1 MTKHLRTMTVAM
13 LLTACAIASNAT
25 ESNTF
30 NQVTNASEQNV
41 INADDNKT
49 QKCVEFVAGTDK
61 GSTGTLEGGFASDK
75 ISKDGVTVYCSRA
88 SFKNNPY
95 RFNGSSTINGS
106 STTTISTEKGNIVKI
121 EIVGDGLTKLVADG
135 DGEYNIT
142 KNLIVWTGSAKSVS
156 FKNKKTLADY
166 AAATNIRVYVE
177 LPGTTTGVGSVNVD
191 KHNNANN
198 AVYNLQGQRIDG
210 KSLPKGI
217 YIKNGKKFMVK

>member
-1 MTKHLRTMTVAM
+1 MTVAM
-13 LLTACAIASNAT
+13 LLTACAIVSNAT
-25 ESNTF
+25 EANTF

-61 GSTGTLEGGFASDK
+61 GSTSTLGGASKADE
-75 ISKDGVTVYCSRA
+75 ISKDGVKVHCSLA

-95 RFNGSSTINGS
+95 RFNGS

-121 EIVGDGLTKLVADG
+121 EIVGDGLKKLVKNG
-135 DGEYNIT
+135 EGEYNIT
-142 KNLIVWTGSAKSVS
+142 NDLIVWTGSAKSVS
-156 FKNKKTLADY
+156 FKNKKTLAEY

-177 LPGTTTGVGSVNVD
+177 LPGTTTGIGSVNVD

-198 AVYNLQGQRIDG
+198 AVYNLQGQRVDG

>member
-13 LLTACAIASNAT
+13 LLTACSIVSNAT
-25 ESNTF
+25 EANTS
-30 NQVTNASEQNV
+30 NQVTNASEENV

-49 QKCVEFVAGTDK
+49 EKCVEFVAGTDN
-61 GSTGTLEGGFASDK
+61 GTTGIGLGASKADE
-75 ISKDGVTVYCSRA
+75 ISKDGVKVHCSRA
-88 SFKNNPY
+88 SFKYNPY
-95 RFNGSSTINGS
+95 RFNGF

-121 EIVGDGLTKLVADG
+121 EIVGDGLTKLVENG
-135 DGEYNIT
+135 EGEYNIT
-142 KNLIVWTGSAKSVS
+142 KDLIVWTGSSKSVS
-156 FKNKKTLADY
+156 FKNNKTLADY
-166 AAATNIRVYVE
+166 ASATNIRIYVE

-198 AVYNLQGQRIDG
+198 AVYNLQGQRVDG

>member
-13 LLTACAIASNAT
+13 LLTACAIVSNAT
-25 ESNTF
+25 EANTS
-30 NQVTNASEQNV
+30 NQVTNASEEDV

-61 GSTGTLEGGFASDK
+61 GSTGIFGGASMADE
-75 ISKDGVTVYCSRA
+75 INKDGVKVHCSLA

-95 RFNGSSTINGS
+95 RFNGS

-121 EIVGDGLTKLVADG
+121 EIVGDGLKKLVKNG
-135 DGEYNIT
+135 EGEYNIT
-142 KNLIVWTGSAKSVS
+142 NDLIVWTGSAKSVS
-156 FKNKKTLADY
+156 FKNKKTLAEY

-177 LPGTTTGVGSVNVD
+177 LPGTTTGIGSVNVD

-198 AVYNLQGQRIDG
+198 AVYNLQGQRVDG

>member
-1 MTKHLRTMTVAM
+1 MTVAM
-13 LLTACAIASNAT
+13 LLTACAIVSNAT
-25 ESNTF
+25 EANTF

-49 QKCVEFVAGTDK
+49 QKCVEFVAGTDN
-61 GSTGTLEGGFASDK
+61 GSTGTLGGASMADE
-75 ISKDGVTVYCSRA
+75 ISKDGVTVHCSRA

-95 RFNGSSTINGS
+95 RFNGS

-156 FKNKKTLADY
+156 FKNKKTLAEY

-177 LPGTTTGVGSVNVD
+177 LPGTTTGIGSVNVD

-198 AVYNLQGQRIDG
+198 AVYNLQGQRVDG

>member
-1 MTKHLRTMTVAM
+1 MTVAM
-13 LLTACAIASNAT
+13 LLTTCAIVSNAT
-25 ESNTF
+25 ETNTF
-30 NQVTNASEQNV
+30 NQVTNASEENV
-41 INADDNKT
+41 TNADDNKT

-61 GSTGTLEGGFASDK
+61 GSTSTLGGASKADE
-75 ISKDGVTVYCSRA
+75 ISKDGVTVHCSRA

-95 RFNGSSTINGS
+95 RFNGS

-121 EIVGDGLTKLVADG
+121 EIVGDGLTKLVENG
-135 DGEYNIT
+135 EGEYNIT
-142 KNLIVWTGSAKSVS
+142 NDLIVWTGSAKSVS
-156 FKNKKTLADY
+156 FKNNKTLADY
-166 AAATNIRVYVE
+166 ASATNIRVYVE
-177 LPGTTTGVGSVNVD
+177 LPGTTTGIGSVNVD

>member
-13 LLTACAIASNAT
+13 LLTACAIVSNAT
-25 ESNTF
+25 EANTF
-30 NQVTNASEQNV
+30 NQVTNASEENV

-49 QKCVEFVAGTDK
+49 QKCVEFVAGTDN
-61 GSTGTLEGGFASDK
+61 GSTGTLGGASMADE
-75 ISKDGVTVYCSRA
+75 ISKDGVKVHCSRA

-95 RFNGSSTINGS
+95 RFNGS

-156 FKNKKTLADY
+156 FKNKKTLAEY

-177 LPGTTTGVGSVNVD
+177 LPGTTTGIGSVNVD

-198 AVYNLQGQRIDG
+198 AVYNLQGQRVDG
-210 KSLPKGI
+210 KSLSKGI

>member
-1 MTKHLRTMTVAM
+1 MTVAM
-13 LLTACAIASNAT
+13 LLTACAIVSNAT
-25 ESNTF
+25 EANTF

-61 GSTGTLEGGFASDK
+61 GSTGTWGGASKADE
-75 ISKDGVTVYCSRA
+75 ISKDGVKVHCSLA

-95 RFNGSSTINGS
+95 RFNGS

-121 EIVGDGLTKLVADG
+121 EIVGDGLKKLVKNG
-135 DGEYNIT
+135 EGEYNFT
-142 KNLIVWTGSAKSVS
+142 NDLIVWTGSAKSVS
-156 FKNKKTLADY
+156 FKNKKTLAEY

-177 LPGTTTGVGSVNVD
+177 LPGTTTGIGSVNVD

-198 AVYNLQGQRIDG
+198 AVYNLQGQRVDG